1 MPCNH
6 LGLGRPTRTMQSV
19 YAVRA
24 PRGTSLARSEAVPI
38 EARVLVADDDP
49 ELLEVVADSLV
60 RLGADVIRASTGAEL
75 IEQLAEHGPFDLVV
89 TDIAMPWMTG
99 LQAMHAAR
107 MVGLSTSVI
116 VMTALRDP
124 GIHAKVKALGS
135 NTALLE
141 KPFDLEALE
150 SIVVKLL
157 AQRSEPV
164 SRTPDE

>member
-1 MPCNH
+1 MPCRDVVAKDKRRARQPAHHVAYH
-6 LGLGRPTRTMQSV
+6 LLRCAAM
-19 YAVRA
+19 
-24 PRGTSLARSEAVPI
+24 PI
-38 EARVLVADDDP
+38 EGRVLVADDDP

-60 RLGADVIRASTGAEL
+60 RLGADVIRARTGAEL

-124 GIHAKVKALGS
+124 AIQARVKALGS

-141 KPFDLEALE
+141 KPFDLDALE
-150 SIVVKLL
+150 SLAQKLL
-157 AQRSEPV
+157 QRSEPV